1 MALARFFWGRR
12 RCGLGTL
19 NMMETIKVIHK
30 EDVVLVKVGTF
41 YTAYGKDAY
50 IINYLFNYKLN
61 KTQDVYTSA
70 FPISSLA
77 KVTAIL
83 EQNKINYIVLDRRN
97 NYDVEQQVDN
107 KNLNKYHKFLE
118 LSKVKVRKN
127 KRIEEILEC
136 LKDDEEL
143 IEEVE
148 KLIYER
154 RKI

>member
-1 MALARFFWGRR
+1 MGII
-12 RCGLGTL
+12 
-19 NMMETIKVIHK
+19 NMIETIKLIHK
-30 EDVVLVKVGTF
+30 EDIVLVKVGTF

-61 KTQDVYTSA
+61 KTQDVYSCA
-70 FPISSLA
+70 FPIPSLG

-83 EQNKINYIVLDRRN
+83 ENNKINYIVVDRRN
-97 NYDVEQQVDN
+97 NYDVEQQSNN
-107 KNLNKYHKFLE
+107 KNLNNYNKFLKLAKE
-118 LSKVKVRKN
+118 KVNKN
-127 KRIEEILEC
+127 KRIDQIMEYLKENEEI
-136 LKDDEEL
+136 